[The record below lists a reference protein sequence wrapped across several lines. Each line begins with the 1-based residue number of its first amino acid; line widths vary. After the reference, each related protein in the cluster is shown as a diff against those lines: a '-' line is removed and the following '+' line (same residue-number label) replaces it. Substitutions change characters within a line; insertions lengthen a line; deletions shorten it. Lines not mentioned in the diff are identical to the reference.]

1 MRLVVQRVNK
11 ASVSVG
17 SKLVGEIK
25 KGLFV
30 LVGIRKEDTEKVA
43 LELADKLVKLRIM
56 SDRKGKMNLTVSE
69 MNAEFLVVS
78 QFTLLGDAT
87 GGNRPSFIQ
96 AAEPEFANK
105 IYNLFINELK
115 KTGTQVSTGQ
125 FGEYMNINCELD
137 GPVTILIN
145 SKE

>member
-115 KTGTQVSTGQ
+115 KKIFIFFKKGQ
-125 FGEYMNINCELD
+125 KKPSI
-137 GPVTILIN
+137 
-145 SKE
+145 